1 MTLLIG
7 INFSSEHRLYNINCV
22 HGADKYLVTGK
33 NCAQAKL
40 ELAIKRYFVG
50 GGEVNAVGLNSKR

>member
-7 INFSSEHRLYNINCV
+7 INFNSEHRLYNINCV
-22 HGADKYLVTGK
+22 PPADKYLVTGR

-40 ELAIKRYFVG
+40 ALAIKRYFCCCCFSVHC
-50 GGEVNAVGLNSKR
+50 RT

>member
-7 INFSSEHRLYNINCV
+7 INFNSDHRLYNINCV
-22 HGADKYLVTGK
+22 PAADKYLVTGR

-40 ELAIKRYFVG
+40 ALALKRFFVVAVL
-50 GGEVNAVGLNSKR
+50 VNAAGLNSRR

>member
-22 HGADKYLVTGK
+22 HAADKYLVTGK

-40 ELAIKRYFVG
+40 ARAIKRYFVG
-50 GGEVNAVGLNSKR
+50 GG